1 KGDCVMI
8 RFVSYGVGAIFTL
21 ALLVGAFTPREASE
35 PDPIK
40 AIERAPK
47 QVTFAHEGIFGL
59 YDRAQLQRG
68 FQVYKEVCAACH
80 GLELVPFRTLEDVR
94 YNADELKAVAAA
106 YEVPAIDEKAG
117 EASTRPAIPSDTFPS
132 PYANDVAASAAN
144 GGKIPPDLSLIVK
157 ARPGHEAY
165 IYSILA
171 GYEEAPANFDLPE
184 GGYFN
189 PYFPGAVIGM
199 PKPLSDDQVSY
210 EDGTPATVDQMSKD
224 VTAFLAWAAEPK
236 LENRKRMGVGVI
248 AFLSVLL
255 VLSIISYKKGWAGIK
270 GPKPHDS

>member
-1 KGDCVMI
+1 MI

-80 GLELVPFRTLEDVR
+80 GLELVAFRTMEDLG
-94 YNADELKAVAAA
+94 YNEDEIKAIAAA
-106 YEVPAIDEKAG
+106 YEVPAIDEKTG
-117 EASTRPAIPSDTFPS
+117 EDSTRPAIPSDTFPS

-165 IYSILA
+165 IYSVLT
-171 GYEEAPANFDLPE
+171 GYEEAPEGFEVPE
-184 GGYFN
+184 GGEFN

-199 PKPLSDDQVSY
+199 PKPLSDDQVTY

-224 VTAFLAWAAEPK
+224 VTAFLAWAGEPK
-236 LENRKRMGVGVI
+236 MENRKRMGMGVI

-255 VLSIISYKKGWAGIK
+255 VLSIISYKKIWADVK

>member
-1 KGDCVMI
+1 MI
-8 RFVSYGVGAIFTL
+8 RFVSYGVGAIFSL
-21 ALLVGAFTPREASE
+21 ALLVGAFAPRDEAH

-40 AIERAPK
+40 ALEKHPK
-47 QVTFAHEGIFGL
+47 QVSFAHEGIFGT

-80 GLELVPFRTLEDVR
+80 SLNLVAFRTLEDLG
-94 YNADELKAVAAA
+94 YNEAEIKAIAKA
-106 YEVPAIDEKAG
+106 YEVPAIDEKTG
-117 EASTRPAIPSDTFPS
+117 EATTRPAIPSDHFPS
-132 PYANDVAASAAN
+132 PYPNAVAASAAN

-157 ARPGHEAY
+157 ARAGHEPY
-165 IYSILA
+165 IYSILT
-171 GYEEAPANFDLPE
+171 GYEQAPEGFQLPE
-184 GGYFN
+184 GGNFN

-199 PKPLSDDQVSY
+199 PKPLSDDQVTY
-210 EDGTPATVDQMSKD
+210 ADGTKATVDQMSKD

-248 AFLSVLL
+248 SFLAVLL
-255 VLSIISYKKGWAGIK
+255 VLSIISYKKVWAGVK